1 MPDNE
6 TDIGWRILFN
16 EAAPQILNPNVAA
29 NIPRKKAEDQRRH
42 EGIKR
47 FMAGEGKEL
56 AGQWGVG
63 IKSGLLS
70 LLQSADSTCHCPA
83 CVKLARV
90 KILYNLFLET
100 GKFLEDKG

>member
-1 MPDNE
+1 MADDE

-16 EAAPQILNPNVAA
+16 ESAPQILDPNVPA
-29 NIPRKKAEDQRRH
+29 NIPRNKAENERRVD
-42 EGIKR
+42 GIKR

-56 AGQWGVG
+56 AGQWSVG

-70 LLQSADSTCHCPA
+70 LLQSADPACHCPA
-83 CVKLARV
+83 CIKLARV

-100 GKFLEDKG
+100 GKYLKEKE